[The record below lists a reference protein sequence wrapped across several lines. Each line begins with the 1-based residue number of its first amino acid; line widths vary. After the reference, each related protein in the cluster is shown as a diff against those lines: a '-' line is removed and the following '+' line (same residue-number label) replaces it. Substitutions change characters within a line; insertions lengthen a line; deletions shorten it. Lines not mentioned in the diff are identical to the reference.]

1 MGIKICF
8 VPRLLKDEKK
18 NPSPRA
24 IILEAVTDMKLNFTV
39 NTMLSKR
46 QFYVKEAEWKLDWT
60 KVEVLTVTWSEQN
73 IKPSQICG
81 KLKNPETIVG
91 RLPPL
96 PLVFTDREQ

>member
-46 QFYVKEAEWKLDWT
+46 QFYVKEAEWKLD
-60 KVEVLTVTWSEQN
+60 
-73 IKPSQICG
+73 
-81 KLKNPETIVG
+81 
-91 RLPPL
+91 
-96 PLVFTDREQ
+96 